1 MKKDSADKDV
11 LLNYKL
17 FVIFLFSV
25 LVSFVTEYIL
35 YDTMLVVL
43 RCYADIC
50 VLSTRGGG
58 GVKKAT
64 VA

>member
-58 GVKKAT
+58 GG
-64 VA
+64 

>member
-35 YDTMLVVL
+35 YDAMLVVL

-58 GVKKAT
+58 GVKKLL
-64 VA
+64 